1 MAGGPRCALALALA
15 ACALANWAPQRLAA
29 EDGGDRPADRSSEAA
44 ERLDE
49 LEEDGVVLV
58 RGRTPEQV
66 LQGLLTA
73 ALAQNLTNP
82 RAVEMMNRNVEK
94 GRSSVEKY
102 VDTWSMAL
110 SKALDRAQNRRK
122 ERRKERRAE
131 KEREK
136 VQCPRSPALFSPPH
150 HTHTHTLRRPSAA
163 SRRNLSAREWTDSPV
178 RWSSLILS
186 QEEKRAAKAAE
197 RQEELRQ
204 ASIAQP
210 LSASGIKMP
219 PDRPYVHDGH
229 EVLAAVRTGDV
240 QKLLLLCNDD
250 ATQSV
255 APGASSTGEIAAETV
270 AGGSSRQQ
278 TNADVDFIP
287 TGDDADA
294 AVTAAGSGDGG
305 PAIHLA
311 IARGDSAMVSAL
323 LSKSCAAEVDLFNP
337 RTGYTPLHLAT
348 AHDNPAIMSL
358 LIEVSLLIPTK

>member
-1 MAGGPRCALALALA
+1 MAGGPRRALALALA

-110 SKALDRAQNRRK
+110 SKALDRAQKRRK

-136 VQCPRSPALFSPPH
+136 VQRPRSPALPSPPH
-150 HTHTHTLRRPSAA
+150 HTHTHTHARCADHLQLR
-163 SRRNLSAREWTDSPV
+163 
-178 RWSSLILS
+178 
-186 QEEKRAAKAAE
+186 AE
-197 RQEELRQ
+197 ICLR
-204 ASIAQP
+204 
-210 LSASGIKMP
+210 ASGLI
-219 PDRPYVHDGH
+219 RP
-229 EVLAAVRTGDV
+229 
-240 QKLLLLCNDD
+240 C
-250 ATQSV
+250 
-255 APGASSTGEIAAETV
+255 
-270 AGGSSRQQ
+270 GGLR
-278 TNADVDFIP
+278 
-287 TGDDADA
+287 
-294 AVTAAGSGDGG
+294 
-305 PAIHLA
+305 
-311 IARGDSAMVSAL
+311 
-323 LSKSCAAEVDLFNP
+323 
-337 RTGYTPLHLAT
+337 
-348 AHDNPAIMSL
+348 
-358 LIEVSLLIPTK
+358 